1 MANAVNLTDKKIA
14 KIREVLQNIDPEVA
28 RMFARSNDKLGW
40 IERNW
45 NVLEEEGLW
54 TNTFE
59 SIDDITMPKDKEM
72 EKVYNRS
79 KNKDFSSISPARLN
93 TILKNADFTEKDL
106 ENYFKYR
113 NQQTKEMD
121 EFNRQRYEDAKKNYG
136 QATRANDD
144 SYFNSK
150 VANELARK
158 AYIEGDPTKAK
169 IQEALGKTAGAADF
183 APLPFSLAGPAI
195 RVGQKIYAGET
206 PEVLSTGLDF
216 AGAVIPDLVEK
227 PAKLG
232 YQILKSKLG
241 NSGRVIEKTKFM
253 QDLEKQVNKDEVE
266 AARKA
271 ADAEIEML
279 KNVNPDNLTES
290 QLLDLYNKT
299 NNPAIKSKIDAIHK
313 ARGQKS
319 QAVQL
324 SEHPVVRSNKDAI
337 RDAAKANSN
346 ADEAVE
352 NANKAYYETVR
363 AEEPAMQL
371 RSGKPTVPPY
381 SDAGD
386 INPFFGNVNLED
398 LSKYQ
403 AMISPASN
411 KAKLAAIGLSLG
423 GRKAERSL
431 FHQDQKY
438 DFVPKDTR
446 EADIKWLINTYGK
459 TWSPL
464 VPPEEAAYDPLTAEA
479 YERWLKDPNMS
490 YENWLKKENKK

>member
-1 MANAVNLTDKKIA
+1 MATRQNLSEKKISM
-14 KIREVLQNIDPEVA
+14 IRNELQNKVGSGA
-28 RMFARSNDKLGW
+28 ANGFAKAENKLDWLERHWKDLEEYEGWNDKFDS
-40 IERNW
+40 
-45 NVLEEEGLW
+45 V
-54 TNTFE
+54 
-59 SIDDITMPKDKEM
+59 DDLTLSPEKEM
-72 EKVYNRS
+72 EKIYN
-79 KNKDFSSISPARLN
+79 KNQNFDSISEEKMKS
-93 TILKNADFTEKDL
+93 ILKNSDFTKEDL
-106 ENYFKYR
+106 KKYYQFR
-113 NQQTKEMD
+113 DDQKRAVE

-169 IQEALGKTAGAADF
+169 YQEVAGKLAGAADF
-183 APLPFSLAGPAI
+183 APLPFSILGPGI

-216 AGAVIPDLVEK
+216 LGAILPDYVEK

-232 YQILKSKLG
+232 YQIIKSKLG

-253 QDLEKQVNKDEVE
+253 QDLEKQVNMDEIE

-279 KNVNPDNLTES
+279 KKVNPDKLTES

-299 NNPAIKSKIDAIHK
+299 NNPAIKAKIDAIHK

-324 SEHPVVRSNKDAI
+324 SEHPAVQANRS
-337 RDAAKANSN
+337 AKKEALEKKAEAEN
-346 ADEAVE
+346 AVE
-352 NANKAYYETVR
+352 EANKAYNETVR

-381 SDAGD
+381 SEAGD

-403 AMISPASN
+403 TMISPASN

-438 DFVPKDTR
+438 DFMPKDTR

-464 VPPEEAAYDPLTAEA
+464 VPPDEAAYDPLTAEA